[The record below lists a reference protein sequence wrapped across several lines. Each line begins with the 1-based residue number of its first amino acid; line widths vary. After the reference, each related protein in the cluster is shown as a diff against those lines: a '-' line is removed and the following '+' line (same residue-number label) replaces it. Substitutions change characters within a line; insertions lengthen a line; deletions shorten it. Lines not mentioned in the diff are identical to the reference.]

1 LILNIAVHL
10 IYAYSMYEL
19 KPFTPIAK
27 TNWRNHNTLFGIKP
41 ADRLHHIYCL
51 GKTGTGKSHLL
62 INMALDDAHKGHGF
76 CVLDPHGDTVEDI
89 ASRIPDHRKKD
100 VIYFNATDRNNLP
113 AFNPLHGIQEQQRQL
128 VASEMITTFS
138 KLFSDAWGSK
148 LERILRMAILT
159 LLEYPQGTLLDI
171 NILLTD
177 LEFRY
182 KVLQH
187 TNNPYILSFW
197 KTEYS
202 LYSSSS
208 QATAILPILNKIG
221 VLLEN
226 DILRGIFGQQ
236 KSISFED
243 CMNGNKIVLC
253 NLSKGVIGED
263 VSTVLGSFIITNI
276 QNATMRRAAVSID
289 QRKPFYLFVDEAQN
303 FVSTSFASM
312 LPQVRKYGLGLFL
325 TNQHLDQLEPDTR
338 NAILGNAGTLIVF
351 CVGLAD
357 AKIMEKE
364 FYPRLTY
371 DDFIG
376 LPRYNVY
383 IKLLI
388 DGMQSKGFSAVTVE
402 TF

>member
-1 LILNIAVHL
+1 
-10 IYAYSMYEL
+10 MYEL

-27 TNWRNHNTLFGIKP
+27 TNWRNHDKLFGIKP

-51 GKTGTGKSHLL
+51 GKTGMGKSHLL
-62 INMALDDAHKGHGF
+62 INMALDDVYKAHGL
-76 CVLDPHGDTVEDI
+76 CVLDPHGDTVEAI
-89 ASRIPDHRKKD
+89 LRRIPEQRKKD
-100 VIYFNATDRNNLP
+100 VIYFNATNRSKLP
-113 AFNPLHGIQEQQRQL
+113 AFNPLHNVPEPQRQL

-138 KLFSDAWGSK
+138 KLFAAAWGSK

-159 LLEYPQGTLLDI
+159 LLDYPHGTLLDV
-171 NILLTD
+171 NALLTD
-177 LEFRY
+177 IEFRF

-187 TNNPYILSFW
+187 TKNPYIISFW
-197 KTEYS
+197 KTEYN
-202 LYSSSS
+202 LYTSAA
-208 QATAILPILNKIG
+208 QASAILPILNKIG

-236 KSISFED
+236 HSISFED
-243 CMNGNKIVLC
+243 CMNSNTILLC

-276 QNATMRRAAVSID
+276 QNAAMRRAAIATD
-289 QRKPFYLFVDEAQN
+289 QRKPFYLFIDEAQN

-338 NAILGNAGTLIVF
+338 NAILGNVGTLIAF
-351 CVGLAD
+351 QVGLND

-364 FYPRLTY
+364 FYPKFTY
-371 DDFIG
+371 DDFIS
-376 LPRYNVY
+376 LPRYHIY

-388 DGMQSKGFSAVTVE
+388 DGTESKGFSAVTVE
-402 TF
+402 RF